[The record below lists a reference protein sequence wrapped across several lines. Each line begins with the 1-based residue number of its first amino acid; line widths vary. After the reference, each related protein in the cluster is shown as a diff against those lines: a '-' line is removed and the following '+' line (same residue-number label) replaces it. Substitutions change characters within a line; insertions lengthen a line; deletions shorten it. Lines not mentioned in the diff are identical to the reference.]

1 MSLNAPTGGVRIAN
15 APVSDTAVSDTA
27 KPATTV
33 QDSEQTRLSQLKEL
47 LFQEEMEQ
55 VKVLEQ
61 NLQDD
66 QRLAD
71 QMRPI
76 LEKRIAELEAEFPEQ
91 FGPVITETL
100 KVQIKESQDTVVEAI
115 YPIMGK
121 LIKKYIQKEIAK
133 LSESIDIRMRQMF
146 SFKGL
151 WQRLKYGSKGVS
163 QSEVI
168 VQGLLPPVLEEIMV
182 IENDSGLLMAH
193 YSVGN
198 ESDADVVAGMLTAIK
213 SFVED
218 AYAKSNQDLEFIE
231 YETFTLYL
239 QSFKSFYI
247 VVAISGVLNQ
257 EFRDKLNDAVLGFAV
272 KIAEDKALKVDQ
284 VEMQHLLE
292 HHFQQ
297 VNR

>member
-1 MSLNAPTGGVRIAN
+1 MSSKVSRQGDAKQRAASSADAPSDD
-15 APVSDTAVSDTA
+15 AP
-27 KPATTV
+27 
-33 QDSEQTRLSQLKEL
+33 LSRLKEL
-47 LFQEEMEQ
+47 LFEEEMKQ
-55 VKVLEQ
+55 VQAIDHDLR
-61 NLQDD
+61 DTD
-66 QRLAD
+66 RLSD
-71 QMRPI
+71 QMKPI
-76 LEKRIAELEAEFPEQ
+76 LEKRIAELEAQFPEQ

-133 LSESIDIRMRQMF
+133 LSESIDVRMRQMF

-151 WQRLKYGSKGVS
+151 MQRLKYGSKGVS

-182 IENDSGLLMAH
+182 IENDSGLLLAH
-193 YSVGN
+193 YSLGN
-198 ESDADVVAGMLTAIK
+198 ETDADVVAGMLTAIK

-218 AYAKSNQDLEFIE
+218 AYAKSDQNLEFIE

-239 QSFKSFYI
+239 QSFKSFYV

-272 KIAEDKALKVDQ
+272 KIAEDKQRGMDQ
-284 VEMQHLLE
+284 IEMQNLLE
-292 HHFQQ
+292 HHFHQ
-297 VNR
+297 VNQ